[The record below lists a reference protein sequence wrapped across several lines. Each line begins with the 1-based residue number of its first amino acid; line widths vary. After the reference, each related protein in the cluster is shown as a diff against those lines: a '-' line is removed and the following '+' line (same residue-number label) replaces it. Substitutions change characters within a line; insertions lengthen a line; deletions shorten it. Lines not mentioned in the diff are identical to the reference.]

1 MTQSNKIIKI
11 EIVQESLAKYYDNE
25 LAEILKEIWD
35 NKDSLN
41 KKDLINLGFFSKKSY
56 LNEYKLIE
64 K

>member
-1 MTQSNKIIKI
+1 MTHSNKIIKI
-11 EIVQESLAKYYDNE
+11 EIIQESLAKYYDNE

-56 LNEYKLIE
+56 LDEYKLTE

>member
-56 LNEYKLIE
+56 LDEYKLTE